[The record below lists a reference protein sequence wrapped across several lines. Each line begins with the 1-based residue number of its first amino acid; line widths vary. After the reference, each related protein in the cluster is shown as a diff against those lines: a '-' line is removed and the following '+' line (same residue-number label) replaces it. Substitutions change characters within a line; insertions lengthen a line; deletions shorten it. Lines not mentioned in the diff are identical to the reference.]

1 MVRLYIY
8 ANDCMMYICIIY
20 LVLQCIDL
28 SMDWVSRRGGS
39 CRCPVQVPVYEM
51 GLMIFREKVW
61 CDHWVMNGRFSYIP
75 SGHSPETW
83 AKKDMICIYIYIYT
97 YD

>member
-1 MVRLYIY
+1 
-8 ANDCMMYICIIY
+8 MMYICIIY

-83 AKKDMICIYIYIYT
+83 AKKDMICIYIYIHMINIIQCHC
-97 YD
+97 